1 MLTAL
6 PGSASA
12 DLFAVTEVAGAN
24 GDTDLAR
31 FDVGTGARQSLPSS
45 VNSAADEVHPSL
57 SPDGKR
63 LAYES
68 FAPSVG
74 TNRIVALDLGSG
86 TSADLINAF
95 DTLSVMPNDPDWS
108 DNSHITI
115 GENTGETPNPS
126 GTFNAEGMSI
136 GVSSFPSGPFPRT
149 SVDFGDFPQ
158 PGRTIQYERR
168 PVPGTTRV
176 LDIAGFRAFTGAGR
190 IMLRTNSGTPVV
202 LSGPA
207 NVSDDHPTMSTADQV
222 IVFERSAVGST
233 GDRFGPMLA
242 FTNLSLSGLG
252 FLPTI
257 VNTEFDERPDFSFDG
272 RYLGFVRINSTGTPH
287 LFVWDTETQVLVNPA
302 GGIDLGALPSN
313 AGARELLSNDGAI
326 AIGDPALILNSS
338 ILANG
343 LIAFNIASLSNIGII
358 VQKVVGHTRL
368 LGHRAPRLRFIG
380 RVPLGRFHKGRNRI
394 HWDRRVNGKRL
405 SRGLY
410 QITLRSVTKS
420 AEVRDLG
427 RPVMMRIH

>member
-1 MLTAL
+1 
-6 PGSASA
+6 
-12 DLFAVTEVAGAN
+12 
-24 GDTDLAR
+24 
-31 FDVGTGARQSLPSS
+31 
-45 VNSAADEVHPSL
+45 
-57 SPDGKR
+57 
-63 LAYES
+63 
-68 FAPSVG
+68 
-74 TNRIVALDLGSG
+74 
-86 TSADLINAF
+86 
-95 DTLSVMPNDPDWS
+95 
-108 DNSHITI
+108 
-115 GENTGETPNPS
+115 
-126 GTFNAEGMSI
+126 
-136 GVSSFPSGPFPRT
+136 
-149 SVDFGDFPQ
+149 
-158 PGRTIQYERR
+158 
-168 PVPGTTRV
+168 
-176 LDIAGFRAFTGAGR
+176 
-190 IMLRTNSGTPVV
+190 
-202 LSGPA
+202 
-207 NVSDDHPTMSTADQV
+207 
-222 IVFERSAVGST
+222 
-233 GDRFGPMLA
+233 MLA

-287 LFVWDTETQVLVNPA
+287 LFVWDTETQLLVNPA